1 MNTPE
6 LSPLSE
12 HDRNRLRDAAVA
24 ARARAHAPY
33 SGFSVGAAL
42 LTGDGTIVTGCNVE
56 ISSYGLTCCAERV
69 ALFSAVA
76 AGHLHFSAVAV
87 VAGENHTP
95 PCGAC
100 RQVLADFN
108 PDMIVLLYA
117 PDGSWVQRSLAEL
130 LPSPFLP
137 RDLQPGR

>member
-6 LSPLSE
+6 HPAISDA
-12 HDRNRLRDAAVA
+12 DRILLRDAAVE
-24 ARARAHAPY
+24 ARTRAHAPY
-33 SGFSVGAAL
+33 SNFHVGAAL
-42 LTGDGTIVTGCNVE
+42 LAEDGTIIQGCNVE

-76 AGHLHFSAVAV
+76 AGHHSFTAIAV

-108 PDMIVLLYA
+108 PDMLVLLFA
-117 PDGSWVQRSLAEL
+117 PDGTWVQRTLTEL

-137 RDLQPGR
+137 KDLQR

>member
-1 MNTPE
+1 MPAAIRPS
-6 LSPLSE
+6 LSDA
-12 HDRNRLRDAAVA
+12 DRVRLRDAAVA
-24 ARARAHAPY
+24 ARSRAHAPY
-33 SGFSVGAAL
+33 SGFHVGAAL
-42 LTGDGTIVTGCNVE
+42 LAEDGTIFTGCNVE

-69 ALFSAVA
+69 AVFSAVA
-76 AGHLHFSAVAV
+76 AGHLAFTAIAV

-108 PDMIVLLYA
+108 PDMDVVLFA
-117 PDGSWVQRSLAEL
+117 PDGTSVQRTLSEL

-137 RDLQPGR
+137 KDLQR